1 MSAKSSQDPPKIEF
15 PCWYPIKIIGHK
27 VDDFEGSVLAAV
39 ELYTGPLD
47 SALVKVKP
55 SKNKN
60 YLSVTVTIEATGKD
74 QLQDIFQDLKKIK
87 SVKVVL

>member
-15 PCWYPIKIIGHK
+15 PCSYPIKIIGHTG
-27 VDDFEGSVLAAV
+27 DDFEDSVLAAV
-39 ELYTGPLD
+39 KLHTGPLD
-47 SALVKVKP
+47 SSLVKVKP

-74 QLQDIFQDLKKIK
+74 QLQNIFQDLKKIK
-87 SVKVVL
+87 SVKMVL

>member
-1 MSAKSSQDPPKIEF
+1 MSVTSSQDPPKIEF
-15 PCWYPIKIIGHK
+15 PCSYPIKIIGHA
-27 VDDFEGSVLAAV
+27 VEDFEDSVLAV
-39 ELYTGPLD
+39 VGLYTGPLD

-87 SVKVVL
+87 SVKMVL

>member
-1 MSAKSSQDPPKIEF
+1 MSAKSSQDLPKIEF
-15 PCWYPIKIIGHK
+15 PCSYPIKIIGHT
-27 VDDFEGSVLAAV
+27 VDDFEDSVLAAV
-39 ELYTGPLD
+39 ELYTGPID
-47 SALVKVKP
+47 SSLVKVKP